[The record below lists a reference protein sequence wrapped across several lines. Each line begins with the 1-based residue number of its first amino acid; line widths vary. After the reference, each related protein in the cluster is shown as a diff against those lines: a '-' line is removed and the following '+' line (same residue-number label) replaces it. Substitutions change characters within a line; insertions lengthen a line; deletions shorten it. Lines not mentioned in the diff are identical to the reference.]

1 MSQRT
6 VLAIEQQNLIN
17 ALQSFPGYQV
27 VTAPDNAALAAK
39 ANESVDAILLNGS
52 DPQIASVV
60 KNLRSNLPLTLLAA
74 ISPSTDVQLPEELDD
89 VLSAPFAKNTLSA
102 LLRRASQMRNLRAE
116 AAFHRAASIRAS
128 EEAIGRSDSM
138 REAIRAAD
146 EMARVNKPLL
156 IVGEP
161 GTGKDL
167 FARLVHRRSPRAAGP
182 FICVDCAAYPG
193 SLLDRELFGVMGA
206 NGIRRGGLVELARG
220 GTLAFDRVAEMSP
233 AVQQRLHAFLTNPEE
248 SNNVRIIAMATP
260 AFAHAA
266 NSGAFNKEAYA
277 SLSSQTL
284 MLPPLRER
292 DGDAVLLSDFFLR
305 HFAELHAKPRLAM
318 DLPAKESL
326 ANYNWPGNISELK
339 HCIERA
345 VLLANGSTITADQL
359 SLGSSG
365 SQQTVTQNSNAMR
378 AITPVTPQT
387 RTASATSSLPMSSTT
402 QVQNPNTLT
411 FEVGV
416 SLAEVEKQLIL
427 RTVSMTRGNRTKAA
441 QVLGISI
448 RTLYSKL
455 LEYDHPTN
463 RKGTEKDPVA
473 VGA

>member
-6 VLAIEQQNLIN
+6 VLAIEQQDLLN
-17 ALQSFPGYQV
+17 ALQAFPGYQI
-27 VTAPDNAALAAK
+27 VTAPDNVSLAAK

-52 DPQIASVV
+52 DPQIAGVV
-60 KNLRSNLPLTLLAA
+60 KNLRSHHPLTLLAA
-74 ISPSTDVQLPEELDD
+74 VAPSTDAQLPDELDD
-89 VLSAPFAKNTLSA
+89 VVCAPFAKNSLSA
-102 LLRRASQMRNLRAE
+102 LLRRAAQTRNLRAE

-182 FICVDCAAYPG
+182 FISVDCAAYPG
-193 SLLDRELFGVMGA
+193 SLLDRELFGSAGA
-206 NGIRRGGLVELARG
+206 NGVRRGGLIELARG
-220 GTLAFDRVAEMSP
+220 GTLAFDRVSEMSP
-233 AVQQRLHAFLTNPEE
+233 TVQQRLHAFLTNPDE

-260 AFAHAA
+260 AFTQAA
-266 NSGAFNKEAYA
+266 SSGAFNKEAYA
-277 SLSSQTL
+277 SLSAQTL
-284 MLPPLRER
+284 ILPPLRER
-292 DGDAVLLSDFFLR
+292 NGDAVLLSDFFLR
-305 HFAELHAKPRLAM
+305 HFAELHQKPRLAM
-318 DLPAKESL
+318 DLPAKEAL

-359 SLGSSG
+359 SLGSNG
-365 SQQTVTQNSNAMR
+365 TQQTITQNSNPMR
-378 AITPVTPQT
+378 SITPVTPQT
-387 RTASATSSLPMSSTT
+387 RTASATTTLPVAA

-455 LEYDHPTN
+455 LEYDHPTS
-463 RKGTEKDPVA
+463 RKGTDAKAPVA
-473 VGA
+473 VGV